1 VHRLHQSDLFEM
13 AAAAADVV
21 ELALEVLDGL

>member
-13 AAAAADVV
+13 AAAADVV